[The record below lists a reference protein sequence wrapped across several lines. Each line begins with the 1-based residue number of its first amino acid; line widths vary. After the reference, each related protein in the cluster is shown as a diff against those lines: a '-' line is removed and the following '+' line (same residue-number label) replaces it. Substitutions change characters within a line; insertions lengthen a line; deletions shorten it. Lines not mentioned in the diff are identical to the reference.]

1 MNRLSL
7 TAALIVAALAQAALA
22 QPASAPGGDAQRR
35 GMDER
40 SGQFRDSRA
49 SHEGRRGPIDDGA
62 RGAPPPRREEGP
74 DGQRMSPDERRELR
88 RQIRDHGR
96 DIYRER

>member
-1 MNRLSL
+1 MSRTLIL
-7 TAALIVAALAQAALA
+7 AALIAAALA
-22 QPASAPGGDAQRR
+22 QPAWAQPVRPFGPDGQRR
-35 GMDER
+35 GIDER
-40 SGQFRDSRA
+40 NGQFRDSRA
-49 SHEGRRGPIDDGA
+49 SPEGQRRPIDDTHRENLA
-62 RGAPPPRREEGP
+62 PRRDDGA

>member
-1 MNRLSL
+1 MSRTLIL
-7 TAALIVAALAQAALA
+7 AALIAAALA
-22 QPASAPGGDAQRR
+22 QPAWAQPVRPSGPDGQRR

-40 SGQFRDSRA
+40 NGQFRDSRA
-49 SHEGRRGPIDDGA
+49 SHEGPRRPIDDTRRENLA
-62 RGAPPPRREEGP
+62 PRRD
-74 DGQRMSPDERRELR
+74 DGGDAQRMSPDERRELR

>member
-1 MNRLSL
+1 MIRQLIFAAL
-7 TAALIVAALAQAALA
+7 TATALAQSAWA
-22 QPASAPGGDAQRR
+22 QPARPPGGDGQRR

-62 RGAPPPRREEGP
+62 RGGLAPRREQAP

-88 RQIRDHGR
+88 QQIRDHGR

>member
-1 MNRLSL
+1 MIRP
-7 TAALIVAALAQAALA
+7 LILATLVVAALA
-22 QPASAPGGDAQRR
+22 QPAWAQPVRPSGPDGQRR

-49 SHEGRRGPIDDGA
+49 SHEGPRRPIDDA
-62 RGAPPPRREEGP
+62 RREGLAPRRDDAA

-96 DIYRER
+96 DIYRDR